1 MDTRK
6 IQKELCSRFL
16 VGGEPQLIDDA
27 NSSMSG
33 VEILASALKDIR
45 PSIIDGKPMPLY
57 GNEI

>member
-6 IQKELCSRFL
+6 IQKELCSRLL

-27 NSSMSG
+27 NASMSS

-45 PSIIDGKPMPLY
+45 PNPIDGKPMPLY